1 MKELNKYS
9 SNILNL
15 LPILGKLNEV
25 MKQLSTLSTFS
36 IFHKQLTSLGGRSSF
51 LLTELYIIKLC
62 VKSYWTSEKNI
73 RWLLGN
79 YMTETSDIYL
89 LSFALV

>member
-25 MKQLSTLSTFS
+25 MKQFSTLSTFN
-36 IFHKQLTSLGGRSSF
+36 IFHKQLTSLGGRSNF
-51 LLTELYIIKLC
+51 LLTGLYIIKLC
-62 VKSYWTSEKNI
+62 VKSYWTSEKI
-73 RWLLGN
+73 
-79 YMTETSDIYL
+79 
-89 LSFALV
+89 